1 VRIMAGAVST
11 LKVNRKEMARK
22 STMGFTTATEIA
34 DTIVRSTGLPFRT
47 AHGIVGRLARG
58 DGDPS
63 LDDVDEASTDMIGK
77 KLSAMGLTE
86 KALEEAKDPA
96 KNVERRKILGGPAK
110 ATATKKI
117 ALERERLKEDEKA
130 AAALN
135 KKLEKAAGE
144 LEKAAEGII
153 KG

>member
-1 VRIMAGAVST
+1 
-11 LKVNRKEMARK
+11 MARK

-63 LDDVDEASTDMIGK
+63 LADVDEASADMIGK
-77 KLSAMGLTE
+77 KLSKMGLTA
-86 KALEEAKDPA
+86 KALEEAKDPV
-96 KNVERRKILGGPAK
+96 KNVQRRSVLGGPAK
-110 ATATKKI
+110 ATVVKKI
-117 ALERERLKEDEKA
+117 AAEKERLKADEKTA
-130 AAALN
+130 SGLA
-135 KKLEKAAGE
+135 KKLEKANGE
-144 LEKAAEGII
+144 LSKAVEGII